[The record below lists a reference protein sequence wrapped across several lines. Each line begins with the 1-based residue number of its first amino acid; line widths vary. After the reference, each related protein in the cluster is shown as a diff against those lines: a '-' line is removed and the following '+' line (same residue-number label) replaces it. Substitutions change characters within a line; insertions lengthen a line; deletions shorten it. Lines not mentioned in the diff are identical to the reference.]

1 MPISDRHP
9 LIGRQGR
16 PEFFQI
22 VEGSDLGPEQMHHDI
37 AGVDQHPVALRHALD
52 PQIAET
58 LRFKTLDQLVGNGR
72 DMAVRAAGG
81 DDHLIGESA
90 LAVKIDRG
98 DVFGL
103 GVIEAG

>member
-1 MPISDRHP
+1 
-9 LIGRQGR
+9 
-16 PEFFQI
+16 
-22 VEGSDLGPEQMHHDI
+22 MHDDI
-37 AGVDQHPVALRHALD
+37 ARVDQDPVALWHALD

-58 LRFKTLDQLVGNGR
+58 LRLEPLDELIGNGR

-90 LAVKIDRG
+90 LAVEIDRR

>member
-1 MPISDRHP
+1 MSDRHP

-37 AGVDQHPVALRHALD
+37 AGVDQYPVALRHALD

-58 LRFKTLDQLVGNGR
+58 LRLKPLDQLVGNGR
-72 DMAVRAAGG
+72 DMAVGAAGG

>member
-1 MPISDRHP
+1 MSDRHP

-52 PQIAET
+52 PQITET
-58 LRFKTLDQLVGNGR
+58 LRLEPLDQLIGNGR

-81 DDHLIGESA
+81 DDHLIGKSA